1 MGKKIGHLEKKG
13 YLEKIVNLEF
23 FFLKCYKNLEILEY
37 FGKNLE
43 ILKYFGKNLEI
54 LKQFGK
60 NLKILENFG
69 NLENKI
75 GNLRKEIG
83 NLKKNPRNL
92 EKFVNWEKIRTLENN
107 FEI

>member
-1 MGKKIGHLEKKG
+1 MGKNLTFGKKWI
-13 YLEKIVNLEF
+13 YRKNCKFRI
-23 FFLKCYKNLEILEY
+23 FL
-37 FGKNLE
+37 KNLE
-43 ILKYFGKNLEI
+43 ILKQFGKNLEI

-83 NLKKNPRNL
+83 NLKKKPS
-92 EKFVNWEKIRTLENN
+92 KFGKICKLGKNQN
-107 FEI
+107 FGK